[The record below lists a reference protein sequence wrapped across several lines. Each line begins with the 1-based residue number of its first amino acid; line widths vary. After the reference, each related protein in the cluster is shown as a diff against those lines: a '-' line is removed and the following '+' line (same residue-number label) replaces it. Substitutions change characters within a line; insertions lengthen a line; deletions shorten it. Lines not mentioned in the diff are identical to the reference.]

1 MAASGKLAPTLY
13 GIVAFKLIRGA
24 LLLMLAMQVYAL
36 VGEDLRPQFDS
47 VVKRLKLDPE
57 TEFFEHLGD
66 RIDAITPV
74 NLGWAATGAL
84 LYGLLS
90 VAEGVGLAMRVRW
103 AGLLVVA
110 ESGFFVPLETY
121 SLIRNPSLTIGL
133 VLILNVAIVVYLHR
147 NRDRLFKHRA
157 RRS

>member
-1 MAASGKLAPTLY
+1 MAASRKLAPTLY

-57 TEFFEHLGD
+57 TEFFEHLGG

-74 NLGWAATGAL
+74 NVGWAATGAL

-90 VAEGVGLAMRVRW
+90 VGEGIGLALRARW

-121 SLIRNPSLTIGL
+121 SLIRNPSLTIGAI
-133 VLILNVAIVVYLHR
+133 LILNVAIVVYLHR
-147 NRDRLFKHRA
+147 NRDRLFK
-157 RRS
+157 

>member
-1 MAASGKLAPTLY
+1 MAAFSRLAPTLY

-36 VGEDLRPQFDS
+36 VGEDLRPHFDA

-57 TEFFEHLGD
+57 TEFFDRLGD
-66 RIDAITPV
+66 RIDAIKPV
-74 NLGWAATGAL
+74 NVGWAATGAL

-90 VAEGVGLAMRVRW
+90 VAEGVGLALRVRW

-121 SLIRNPSLTIGL
+121 SLIKRPAPTILAIL
-133 VLILNVAIVVYLHR
+133 VLNVAIVLYLHR
-147 NRDRLFKHRA
+147 NRERLFRHRA
-157 RRS
+157 R